1 MGKTKV
7 VYTGRNLDQCGDP
20 NFDWSPYDDKWDGI
34 RLKINTRVKVANKH
48 DKVYCHESYAQE
60 VYNLMD
66 GGITDLVA
74 KESKKGTVYTVADI
88 RGVSDHE
95 VLIDT
100 VGGMS
105 AIIDLNK
112 EKAYLDS
119 IGCDSAAK
127 FVKAVNL
134 SSDFKKS
141 LLGNT
146 LLAKVVEHDRVS
158 LWDGQ
163 LTKVES
169 ELIDQ
174 LMNPSAEK
182 KVYRGKIESVN
193 NGGYIVDVC
202 GLKCFMPGSL
212 AAAGVIKDFAVL
224 LGKTV
229 PVMVV
234 NYQPAG
240 FVVSYKEYLS
250 KILPDKIEKE
260 LYVGKQVFTKVTGES
275 KNGIFV
281 IFRDDE
287 GEWIFE
293 ALIHRSVMSKD
304 FERRFDHREFR
315 IGDQFSAYISGIID
329 ANGKKRIVLTD
340 SEDIAK
346 ANISKTSEKEEE

>member
-7 VYTGRNLDQCGDP
+7 VYTGRVLAQGGDP
-20 NFDWSPYDDKWDGI
+20 NFDWTLYDDGWDGS
-34 RLKINTRVKVANKH
+34 RLKVNTRVKVANKR
-48 DKVYCHESYAQE
+48 DKVYSHESYAQE
-60 VYNLMD
+60 TYDLMEGVTSD
-66 GGITDLVA
+66 IVA
-74 KESKKGTVYTVADI
+74 KDSKKGTVYTVVDI
-88 RGVSDHE
+88 RRISDHE

-112 EKAYLDS
+112 EKPYLDS
-119 IGCDSAAK
+119 LGCDSVAK
-127 FVKAVNL
+127 FAKAVEI
-134 SSDFKKS
+134 SAEFKKS
-141 LLGNT
+141 LLANT
-146 LLAKVVEHDRVS
+146 LLAKVVDHDRVS

-163 LTKVES
+163 LTKVET
-169 ELIDQ
+169 ELMNQ
-174 LMNPSAEK
+174 LMDPNAEK
-182 KVYRGKIESVN
+182 KMYRGKIESVN

-212 AAAGVIKDFAVL
+212 AAAGVIKDFSVL
-224 LGKTV
+224 IGKTV

-250 KILPDKIEKE
+250 RILPAKIEKE

-293 ALIHRSVMSKD
+293 ALIHRSVMSKE

-315 IGDQFSAYISGIID
+315 AGDQFPAYISGILTTD
-329 ANGKKRIVLTD
+329 GKTRIVLTD
-340 SEDIAK
+340 SEDIANS
-346 ANISKTSEKEEE
+346 NIPSKTEKEEE